1 MTTNINY
8 AEIKEVREII
18 RQWDEAMRT
27 FPVGYNFDNLACDP
41 EFIFLKINIHE
52 YLSVW
57 KKFKEGAANRREQLI
72 SHEIA
77 MYLACDNK
85 TDKPDRPALMR
96 RMSINALIKHNQ
108 MKTVDAIK
116 LVAEVVGLKEET
128 VKREYYRRRNEDQR
142 RMDRENRTW
151 LREDA
156 HPSFRDLLMSA
167 VERKKWYVL
176 FSGGDYLPVP
186 PVAE

>member
-1 MTTNINY
+1 MTTDINY
-8 AEIKEVREII
+8 VEIKEVREII
-18 RQWDEAMRT
+18 KQWDEAMRT
-27 FPVGYNFDNLACDP
+27 FPVGYALENYCCDP
-41 EFIFLKINIHE
+41 EFLFLRINILE

-96 RMSINALIKHNQ
+96 KMSIDALIKHKQ
-108 MKTVDAIK
+108 MKIADAIK
-116 LVAEVVGLKEET
+116 LVAERTGRTEET
-128 VKREYYRRRNEDQR
+128 VRSEYYKRRNKDQR
-142 RMDRENRTW
+142 RVDRENRTW

-156 HPSFRDLLMSA
+156 HPSFRDLIMSA
-167 VERKKWYVL
+167 VERKKWYV
-176 FSGGDYLPVP
+176 FYSSGDYLPVP